1 VKVALVMVKSDG
13 SAKEFVV
20 PTLPVVIGRDERA
33 KFRIPLKEVSRRHAE
48 LFIDDGEVMIK
59 DLSSANGSFVNGNR
73 VRETEL
79 SAGDLLSIGGVV
91 FVVRIDSKP
100 AKIDAKDC
108 FMAGLVSMED
118 TGDDLL
124 AQDED
129 RPTPGGR
136 PLSGLGGG
144 KESGFDDLLNDLDKD
159 LDFGDESGGKKAGG

>member
-59 DLSSANGSFVNGNR
+59 DNR

-91 FVVRIDSKP
+91 FVVRIDGKP

-124 AQDED
+124 ARDED

-144 KESGFDDLLNDLDKD
+144 KESGFDDLLKDLDKD
-159 LDFGDESGGKKAGG
+159 LDFGDEGDGKAKK